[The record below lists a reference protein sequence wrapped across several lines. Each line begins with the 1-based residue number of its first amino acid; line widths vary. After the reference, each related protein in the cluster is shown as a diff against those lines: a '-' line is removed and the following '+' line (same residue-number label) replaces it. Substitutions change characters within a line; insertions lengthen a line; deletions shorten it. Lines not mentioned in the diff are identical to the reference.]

1 MLRLIF
7 LKHRQRESIR
17 QEHSA
22 WSFASQKD
30 IFSMEYFVYFEE
42 K

>member
-1 MLRLIF
+1 MMLP
-7 LKHRQRESIR
+7 KNRQHESIR
-17 QEHSA
+17 QEHSVR
-22 WSFASQKD
+22 SFASQKD